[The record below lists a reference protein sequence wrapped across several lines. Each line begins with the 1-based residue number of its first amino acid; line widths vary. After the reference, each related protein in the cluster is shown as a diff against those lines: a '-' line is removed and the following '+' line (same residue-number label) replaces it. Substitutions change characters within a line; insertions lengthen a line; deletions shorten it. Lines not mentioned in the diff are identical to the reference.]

1 MGNLNSKSPRNNLEF
16 EVLEQEIIPTDNQ
29 YILDESFDPPEY
41 IKPVDNFVISKL
53 EHKKTIFLLKTVTVN
68 PYPACNKFSICF
80 EYDTAEPCTV
90 IFKFGQ
96 KHMGL
101 NNGIPRYFININVIN
116 FSFSKPNR
124 ISKEFNLEV
133 GTNKKF
139 ELKYSYLLRLRNV
152 TLETASFTT
161 ERKFVP
167 ILIVINSLNNDF
179 TYFAMCGLKKDL
191 NGKWHIYVTKR
202 RIKVG
207 SCGYL
212 VQEVYGLNESEYGIK
227 KDQKDER
234 IRNCAICLETPS
246 NTILLPC
253 SHICLCSDCSK
264 TVSIQFGACP
274 MCRSVVNQILHI
286 NQQS

>member
-1 MGNLNSKSPRNNLEF
+1 MGNIKSKSPRNNCEF
-16 EVLEQEIIPTDNQ
+16 EVFEQEIIPTDNQ
-29 YILDESFDPPEY
+29 YIINENFDPPDH

-53 EHKKTIFLLKTVTVN
+53 AHKKTIFLLKNVTVKAFPN
-68 PYPACNKFSICF
+68 VNKFSLCF

-101 NNGIPRYFININVIN
+101 DNGVPR
-116 FSFSKPNR
+116 FSKPNR
-124 ISKEFNLEV
+124 TSKTFNLEV
-133 GTNKKF
+133 GNDKKF
-139 ELKYSYLLRLRNV
+139 ELEYSYVLQLRNV
-152 TLETASFTT
+152 TLDSASFTT

-167 ILIVINSLNNDF
+167 ILIVISSLTNDF
-179 TYFAMCGLKKDL
+179 TYFAMCGLKKDIYE
-191 NGKWHIYVTKR
+191 NWNIYVTKR

-234 IRNCAICLETPS
+234 IKNCAICLETPS

-253 SHICLCSDCSK
+253 SHICLCSECSK

-274 MCRSVVNQILHI
+274 MCRTVVSQILHI
-286 NQQS
+286 NDHR